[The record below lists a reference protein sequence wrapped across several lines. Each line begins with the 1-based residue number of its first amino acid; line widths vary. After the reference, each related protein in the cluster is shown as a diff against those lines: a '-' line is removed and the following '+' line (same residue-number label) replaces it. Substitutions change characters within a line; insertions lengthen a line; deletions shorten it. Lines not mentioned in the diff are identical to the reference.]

1 MTLDKVRIA
10 WSNSM
15 CAYLEGVSKGRESGG
30 RQGSREA
37 DVPNP
42 TSRPRG
48 LALSPILRR
57 QNAGTSLT
65 NVSQY
70 GISNYLDLKILF
82 LGNRMRHAW
91 SLHRLQ
97 VPLSLPGVDQDLD
110 RDNIE
115 AIS

>member
-15 CAYLEGVSKGRESGG
+15 CAYLEGVSKGRESGAG
-30 RQGSREA
+30 KGAEKRTF
-37 DVPNP
+37 P
-42 TSRPRG
+42 TPHPG
-48 LALSPILRR
+48 LALSLILWRR
-57 QNAGTSLT
+57 NAGTSLI

-70 GISNYLDLKILF
+70 GLSNYLDLKILF

-97 VPLSLPGVDQDLD
+97 VPLSLPRVDQDLD